1 MRKRDKQ
8 LLLRYTSEE
17 KQLIEDILKDTGL
30 NKNDA
35 ILKIIKDYKEK
46 QENEEPEVKI
56 RFFLLQQVE
65 RLFIKFKNTTS
76 YLSTQGL

>member
-17 KQLIEDILKDTGL
+17 KKLIEDILKDIGL

-35 ILKIIKDYKEK
+35 ILKIIKDYREK
-46 QENEEPEVKI
+46 
-56 RFFLLQQVE
+56 
-65 RLFIKFKNTTS
+65 
-76 YLSTQGL
+76 

>member
-35 ILKIIKDYKEK
+35 VLKILKDYKNK
-46 QENEEPEVKI
+46 
-56 RFFLLQQVE
+56 
-65 RLFIKFKNTTS
+65 
-76 YLSTQGL
+76 